1 MLFGNRTIPGTALIE
16 TARNNR
22 GIPVQAIDS
31 SNELKNVWNSINI
44 LSLTIDPLNE
54 HNFFFY
60 K

>member
-16 TARNNR
+16 TARTNR

-31 SNELKNVWNSINI
+31 RNELKNVWNSINI

-54 HNFFFY
+54 HNFFL
-60 K
+60 